1 MILVLIITGCSTP
14 TNKEVAGQENHT
26 YVIKIGHAAA
36 KEHFA
41 QSSFEKFKEL
51 VESNSKG
58 KIKVEIHPE
67 GELGG
72 EREMLEQVL
81 LGELTM
87 IAPASAPLDAVSK
100 YMAIW
105 DLPYLF
111 NDRETAYKVLDG
123 EIGQEVLDSLSDKGV
138 IGLVFWENG
147 FRHLT
152 NSVKPV
158 TSVQDL
164 QGMNMRTLENP
175 MQIKTWSLLGTNT
188 SPIAFTELYGA
199 LEQKKVD
206 AQETPLSLMYSSKF
220 YEVQDYLTLTG
231 HTYSPW
237 PVVINKEFY
246 TSLPKELQTVIM
258 DAAVET
264 REYNRQLSKQDEEK
278 SLALLKE
285 QGMEVTEL
293 TNEQKSEF
301 KQSMGEIYQDIE
313 VEVGLEFFNR
323 LMKEVGM

>member
-1 MILVLIITGCSTP
+1 M
-14 TNKEVAGQENHT
+14 
-26 YVIKIGHAAA
+26 
-36 KEHFA
+36 
-41 QSSFEKFKEL
+41 
-51 VESNSKG
+51 
-58 KIKVEIHPE
+58 
-67 GELGG
+67 
-72 EREMLEQVL
+72 
-81 LGELTM
+81 
-87 IAPASAPLDAVSK
+87 AV
-100 YMAIW
+100 W

-138 IGLVFWENG
+138 IGLVYWENG

-188 SPIAFTELYGA
+188 SPIAFTELYTA

-278 SLALLKE
+278 SLASVK
-285 QGMEVTEL
+285 GTRNGSNRI
-293 TNEQKSEF
+293 NERTK
-301 KQSMGEIYQDIE
+301 
-313 VEVGLEFFNR
+313 V
-323 LMKEVGM
+323 

>member
-14 TNKEVAGQENHT
+14 TNKEVEGQENQT

-51 VESNSKG
+51 VERNSKG
-58 KIKVEIHPE
+58 KIKVEIYPE

-123 EIGQEVLDSLSDKGV
+123 EIGQEVLDSLSDKGL
-138 IGLVFWENG
+138 IGLV
-147 FRHLT
+147 
-152 NSVKPV
+152 
-158 TSVQDL
+158 
-164 QGMNMRTLENP
+164 
-175 MQIKTWSLLGTNT
+175 LLGKW
-188 SPIAFTELYGA
+188 F
-199 LEQKKVD
+199 
-206 AQETPLSLMYSSKF
+206 
-220 YEVQDYLTLTG
+220 
-231 HTYSPW
+231 
-237 PVVINKEFY
+237 
-246 TSLPKELQTVIM
+246 QT
-258 DAAVET
+258 
-264 REYNRQLSKQDEEK
+264 
-278 SLALLKE
+278 
-285 QGMEVTEL
+285 
-293 TNEQKSEF
+293 
-301 KQSMGEIYQDIE
+301 
-313 VEVGLEFFNR
+313 FNQ
-323 LMKEVGM
+323 